1 MDSIDPNSRSKRV
14 NTKPLN
20 LCNTR
25 KEKALEVLLHNIE
38 IEMLRGLGFDEL
50 SRLYVF
56 FPSTGLD
63 SIRTSPLYLLLDT
76 FLAI

>member
-1 MDSIDPNSRSKRV
+1 
-14 NTKPLN
+14 
-20 LCNTR
+20 
-25 KEKALEVLLHNIE
+25 
-38 IEMLRGLGFDEL
+38 MLRGLGFDEL